1 MGHDKLDNLVKIRQL
16 HVGEATISEID
27 TLTERGLKKLKD
39 SKRDELDPESRF
51 DLVYSAAHALSLA
64 ALRHAG
70 YRSEN
75 RYTVFL
81 CTQHTIDLEP
91 EYLRVLDDAHR
102 DRNIAEYEGDILI
115 DEQLIAAMIRVV
127 DIVAERVQQLAN

>member
-51 DLVYSAAHALSLA
+51 DLLYSAAHALSLA

-91 EYLRVLDDAHR
+91 EYCRVLDDAHR